1 MLKILAKKRR
11 PFCAKLSRY
20 RYWTPIEGDRINL
33 LCCNPPVRQAYRRTN
48 LTVDAHIE
56 KLREKHDKISK
67 AVEQA
72 QRAPGVTDFEIAE
85 MKKEKLRL
93 KEEITRLNA

>member
-1 MLKILAKKRR
+1 M
-11 PFCAKLSRY
+11 S
-20 RYWTPIEGDRINL
+20 
-33 LCCNPPVRQAYRRTN
+33 
-48 LTVDAHIE
+48 VDAHIE

-67 AVEQA
+67 AIEQA